1 MKCLKHSCDMF
12 GFLFHV
18 EQVFGLGTE
27 SLLLPIDLQS
37 FIMHMWQNVKLS
49 VRPKSIL
56 LMRTKN
62 HWMRS
67 AQKTHYSLDNKIII
81 IRAKILT
88 SFLRESVRDNM
99 WLVTSLLWR
108 SSSPH
113 RCLSCSRCS
122 VSIKTSLR
130 KSVGKLSLR
139 VCFGVCP
146 LQNLAETQPAAVP
159 ENITFIFFFFSFF
172 NLVK

>member
-1 MKCLKHSCDMF
+1 MSEAFVWHVWVSISCRTSIWFRNWISAVTYRPSIFYHAHVTKCQTQC
-12 GFLFHV
+12 
-18 EQVFGLGTE
+18 Q
-27 SLLLPIDLQS
+27 
-37 FIMHMWQNVKLS
+37 
-49 VRPKSIL
+49 
-56 LMRTKN
+56 TKVNPFNEN

-172 NLVK
+172 NVLK